1 MSYIRMEHEHAVE
14 LLNRVMKRVESVI
27 IGKKTEIRYVL
38 TAMLSGG
45 MYFWKMCRVPGKRC
59 WFVPLLLHWTAPWAG
74 FNSRPMSCKQMLR
87 ALQSIIHIQLN
98 SSFGPDPSCPTLSWL
113 MK

>member
-27 IGKKTEIRYVL
+27 VGKKTEIRYVL

-45 MYFWKMCRVPGKRC
+45 MYFWKMYRVPGKPC
-59 WFVPLLLHWTAPWAG
+59 WFVPLLPRWTAPWAG
-74 FNSRPMSCKQMLR
+74 FNSRPMSCRQMLR
-87 ALQSIIHIQLN
+87 AL
-98 SSFGPDPSCPTLSWL
+98 
-113 MK
+113 

>member
-45 MYFWKMCRVPGKRC
+45 HVLLEDVPGTGKTMLVRAVASALDC
-59 WFVPLLLHWTAPWAG
+59 SMAG
-74 FNSRPMSCKQMLR
+74 FNSRPMSCRQMLR

-98 SSFGPDPSCPTLSWL
+98 SSFGPDLSCPTLSWL